1 MYRYVWQPTFFKNL
15 RENISGMWE
24 LCMVQWE
31 MKNLNLSEDYKDEK
45 EALYYYTD
53 DSVAMVFP

>member
-1 MYRYVWQPTFFKNL
+1 MAVHLFKNL

-31 MKNLNLSEDYKDEK
+31 MKNLNLTEESLCVE
-45 EALYYYTD
+45 
-53 DSVAMVFP
+53 